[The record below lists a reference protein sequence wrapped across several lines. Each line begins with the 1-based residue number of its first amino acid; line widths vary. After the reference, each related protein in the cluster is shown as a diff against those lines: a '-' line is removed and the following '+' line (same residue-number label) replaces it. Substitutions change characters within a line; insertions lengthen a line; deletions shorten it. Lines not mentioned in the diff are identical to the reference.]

1 MIELVT
7 CVDVVNVAGSEGLLG
22 PYLGMNGVSLVKQT
36 GREQYT
42 SSSTGKL
49 ELIPRQLRVERSIT
63 GHKF

>member
-1 MIELVT
+1 MIELVI

-36 GREQYT
+36 GREQYKYSFT
-42 SSSTGKL
+42 RKL
-49 ELIPRQLRVERSIT
+49 KLMSRQLRVERSST